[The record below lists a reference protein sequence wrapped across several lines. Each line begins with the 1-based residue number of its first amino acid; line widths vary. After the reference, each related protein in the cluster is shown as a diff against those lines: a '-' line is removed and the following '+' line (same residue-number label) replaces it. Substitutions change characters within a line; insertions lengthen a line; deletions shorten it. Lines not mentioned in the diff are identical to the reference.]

1 MSLALLDF
9 AFHVSWAAAWFWVLL
24 LIGLVWARRHLALNR
39 ADQQKTLS
47 PQDASAP
54 PATLPRLSVLV
65 AAKDEEPN
73 IGRCLSGLLAQHYP
87 GLEVIA
93 TNDRSSDRT
102 GPIMDD
108 MAARDARLKPVHVTH
123 LPAGWTGKNHAL
135 HQAIGQATGD
145 YFCFTDAD
153 CQFHAPELL
162 AAAVCFAL
170 REKIDF
176 LSVLPDLE
184 AYTFWERI
192 VQPPA
197 GAIMVFWFPPEK
209 VNNPNSP
216 RAYANGAFMLMSRRS
231 YEALGGHA
239 AAPNALN
246 EDMHFARRA
255 KSSGLRLR
263 VILGGGMYSVRM
275 YVGLRQIWNG
285 WTRIFYCCFGTLP
298 HLLVSVGCLTEFSL
312 RPTGS
317 LLVALGL
324 AAASVAPAVFGGIA
338 GAAALAI
345 VAQQSVLWRFYVL
358 GRTPPAWALTYPI
371 GAAMCLAITINAMRR
386 YAGAATHW
394 RGTSY
399 TGGA

>member
-298 HLLVSVGCLTEFSL
+298 HLLVSVVFLSVFSL
-312 RPTGS
+312 LPTVS

-345 VAQQSVLWRFYVL
+345 VAQQSVQWRFYVL
-358 GRTPPAWALTYPI
+358 GRPPPAWALTYPI